1 MSDIKALLE
10 VLLLAAIPLLPII
23 AGRLLLKRFPKTEAG
38 AEPVPGTRAGRLI
51 GNILFWCGI
60 LAILMILVFILNYK
74 GVI

>member
-10 VLLLAAIPLLPII
+10 ILLLAAIPLMPVI
-23 AGRLLLKRFPKTEAG
+23 AGRLLLRKFPKTKAG

-51 GNILFWCGI
+51 GNILFWSGI
-60 LAILMILVFILNYK
+60 LAILLVILFALNYK

>member
-10 VLLLAAIPLLPII
+10 VLLLAAIPLMPVI

-38 AEPVPGTRAGRLI
+38 AEPVPGARAGRLI